1 MEKIGKKLKAHERD
15 LAKEQELEYEEVS
28 GPESISDFV
37 SKYRNLLIGGVAVIL
52 LLIIGGFVFRYF
64 QGTKNA
70 EAGEKAFNAVYDFE
84 RGSYAQALEGDSTG
98 AYPGLLSIVADY
110 DGTDE
115 GNMAKYYAGVSYLNL
130 GNAAEAINML
140 DDVSTGDNAFSVAAK
155 IALGCAH
162 EEAGD
167 YSSAADAF
175 ESAAY
180 ALSSNKDITPFA
192 LFHAGLNYEKM
203 GNKSKAL
210 SIYQDIK
217 EDYPS
222 SSEATSIDKY
232 IARVSP

>member
-1 MEKIGKKLKAHERD
+1 MEKLGKKLKAHEAEI
-15 LAKEQELEYEEVS
+15 AKEQELEYDEVS

-37 SKYRNLLIGGVAVIL
+37 SKYRNLLLGGVVVIL

-64 QGTKNA
+64 QGSKNVK
-70 EAGEKAFNAVYDFE
+70 AGKMAFNAVYEFE
-84 RGSYAQALEGDSTG
+84 RGNYSQALEGDSTG
-98 AYPGLLSIVADY
+98 AFPGLLDVIAEY

-115 GNMAKYYAGVSYLNL
+115 ANMAKYYAGLSYLNL
-130 GNAAEAINML
+130 GNAAEAVNML
-140 DDVSTGDNAFSVAAK
+140 EDVSTGSNAFSVAAK
-155 IALGCAH
+155 VALGNAH

-180 ALSSNKDITPFA
+180 MLPSNKEITPFA

-210 SIYQDIK
+210 SLYKDIK
-217 EDYPS
+217 EDYPAS
-222 SSEATSIDKY
+222 TEAVSIDKY